1 MESRG
6 IKSPIQKYLEPLLL
20 QRVRMI
26 PEKPEPL
33 ENQELLTVRASLW
46 QRFGNI
52 FSLFKDKE
60 LTDFD

>member
-1 MESRG
+1 
-6 IKSPIQKYLEPLLL
+6 
-20 QRVRMI
+20 MI